1 MIIEILNFFGKAICH
16 QIKERSLLVSGETLS
31 VCARDTGIYL
41 GIFSSLAY
49 FILFKRNTKL
59 TIPSTKVSFFLLLFM
74 VPMMVDGM
82 GSYSHLF
89 ESNNARRLV
98 TGICF
103 GYVLPYFLY
112 PLLSAK
118 ALEHNSEPVVTHRND
133 IIVPLLLCCILGVLV
148 YWGKLSYYFIDS
160 LIILTIIVWFSLW
173 TSFLFSIIRNNYLK
187 WPLSII
193 SSLALLSMFSLL
205 HDFVIS

>member
-1 MIIEILNFFGKAICH
+1 VIIEILHFFGKAICH
-16 QIKERSLLVSGETLS
+16 QIKERSLLVSGVTLS

-41 GIFSSLAY
+41 GIFSTLVY
-49 FILFKRNTKL
+49 LILFKRNTKL

-74 VPMMVDGM
+74 VPMMVDGI

-89 ESNNARRLV
+89 ESNSIQRLV
-98 TGICF
+98 TGIGF

-118 ALEHNSEPVVTHRND
+118 ALEHNSEPVVKHRND
-133 IIVPLLLCCILGVLV
+133 ITMPMLLCSILGVLV
-148 YWGKLSYYFIDS
+148 YWGKFSYYFIDS

-173 TSFLFSIIRNNYLK
+173 TSFLFSVIRNNYLK
-187 WPLSII
+187 WSVSII
-193 SSLALLSMFSLL
+193 GSLTLLSMFSIL